1 MKCQAIEYGEN
12 GGAFVKTIEVPEPG
26 PGEVQVEVAACG
38 ICSWDLMT
46 YKIGSNSPYAAP
58 PGHEGVGYI
67 TKIGSGV
74 TGFSIGDRVAGGGFA
89 QISNLSV
96 DRVYKIPESDIA
108 DEFWI
113 VEPVSCVVTGLDHCA
128 ISPGSKI
135 AVLGC
140 GFMGLM
146 LVQGLAQSL
155 LGFLIAM
162 DVVENRVRLAEGF
175 GAHQAYLLG
184 GSDQEEVLSRIAD
197 MDIDTVVDTTGSGA
211 GLEAA
216 TRIVRRG
223 GRINLFGWIKGGA
236 QVPTDD
242 WHLKGLKVVNS
253 SPSSKIRDPYPPA
266 IEFIRKKI
274 IDLEP
279 LVIHIVGLKEYPE
292 LLKAASAGD
301 PAYIKGV
308 VKPNQ

>member
-1 MKCQAIEYGEN
+1 
-12 GGAFVKTIEVPEPG
+12 
-26 PGEVQVEVAACG
+26 VA
-38 ICSWDLMT
+38 
-46 YKIGSNSPYAAP
+46 
-58 PGHEGVGYI
+58 YI

-74 TGFSIGDRVAGGGFA
+74 KGFSVGERVAGGGFA
-89 QISNLSV
+89 QLSNLSA

-113 VEPVSCVVTGLDHCA
+113 VEPVSCIVTGLDHCA
-128 ISPGSKI
+128 LSPGAKI

-146 LVQGLAQSL
+146 LVQGLARSL
-155 LGFLIAM
+155 AGALIAM
-162 DVVENRVRLAEGF
+162 DVVEKRLKLAESF
-175 GAHQAYLLG
+175 GAHQTCLLG
-184 GSDQEEVLSRIAD
+184 GSNQEEILDRLAESR
-197 MDIDTVVDTTGSGA
+197 IDTVVDTTGSES

-236 QVPTDD
+236 RILTDE
-242 WHLKGLKVVNS
+242 WHLKGLTVVNS

-266 IEFIRKKI
+266 IELMQKKI

-279 LVIHIVGLKEYPE
+279 LVTHIVGLEEYPE
-292 LLKAASAGD
+292 LLKAAAAGD
-301 PAYIKGV
+301 PGYIKGV
-308 VKPNQ
+308 VKPNL